1 MEDKVETVI
10 HTDII
15 KNKNSNKHDQNFQKV
30 CYILERL
37 KKKKLRV
44 HENKR
49 DKILIKTGELLGRC
63 LSGYCGCQ

>member
-37 KKKKLRV
+37 KKKKT
-44 HENKR
+44 K
-49 DKILIKTGELLGRC
+49 
-63 LSGYCGCQ
+63 SP